1 MGVDVKDGYNND
13 SNEPIEIVDLIEIA
27 SNEEQRVTGLD
38 NEHEVVDKN
47 EKHEVIDENEEHE
60 IIDKNE
66 KHEVIDEPEEI
77 EVIHKNKADEVTE
90 EKRQQKI
97 LDIKDE
103 QKIMQNV
110 EDYKIIDVEVEQK
123 IIDEFEKI
131 EELRLLSETTNT
143 IDQHKLKMEPKKHSK
158 GHTRKRKSSKLKKVI
173 VRTTI
178 SIVTVIVLL
187 FLNLLGIVLL
197 TNYGPS
203 ETARNLFVD
212 SVMESSAGKFMATWF
227 FSDEKIAEIRSVN
240 SVIASTEVTDSNLIA
255 INQSAIESKAEDK
268 PIEIIDIVS
277 STYKGKIVIVRD
289 PSRVTVGVS
298 GNYGG
303 VNTGKTVKDMA
314 IAYNATIAINGG
326 GFEDANGVGNGGT
339 PIGIVISDGKLK
351 FGSLTTSYEVIGF
364 DNANKLVVG
373 KMTGRQALDRG
384 IRDALSFGPILIVNG
399 TSSVIN
405 GEGSGLNPRTAI
417 GQRADGAML
426 LLVID
431 GRQTNSVGA
440 TYADLVNIMLAYGA
454 VNAANLDGGSSTLLY
469 YNGDYIN
476 KNSSINGPRNMPTSI
491 IVR

>member
-1 MGVDVKDGYNND
+1 MGVD
-13 SNEPIEIVDLIEIA
+13 NETIETIETIEIVELVEITENQVQEVSSA
-27 SNEEQRVTGLD
+27 NEEQ
-38 NEHEVVDKN
+38 
-47 EKHEVIDENEEHE
+47 
-60 IIDKNE
+60 
-66 KHEVIDEPEEI
+66 EEI
-77 EVIHKNKADEVTE
+77 AAIQDQQVTDETKNYNDL
-90 EKRQQKI
+90 EK
-97 LDIKDE
+97 
-103 QKIMQNV
+103 
-110 EDYKIIDVEVEQK
+110 
-123 IIDEFEKI
+123 
-131 EELRLLSETTNT
+131 ET
-143 IDQHKLKMEPKKHSK
+143 KKNSK
-158 GHTRKRKSSKLKKVI
+158 GHTYKNKSEKLKKII
-173 VRTTI
+173 VRTMVPMI
-178 SIVTVIVLL
+178 TVIVLL
-187 FLNLLGIVLL
+187 LMNLLGIVMI

-227 FSDEKIAEIRSVN
+227 FSDEKLAQIRSVN
-240 SVIASTEVTDSNLIA
+240 SVVSSTEVTDSNLIA
-255 INQSAIESKAEDK
+255 VNQKASETKAEDK

>member
-1 MGVDVKDGYNND
+1 MQVDNKDGCNND
-13 SNEPIEIVDLIEIA
+13 TNEPIQIIELID
-27 SNEEQRVTGLD
+27 NEEQRI
-38 NEHEVVDKN
+38 
-47 EKHEVIDENEEHE
+47 IDENEE
-60 IIDKNE
+60 
-66 KHEVIDEPEEI
+66 
-77 EVIHKNKADEVTE
+77 
-90 EKRQQKI
+90 Q
-97 LDIKDE
+97 
-103 QKIMQNV
+103 
-110 EDYKIIDVEVEQK
+110 KIIDDNEGQKIIDENVEQK

-131 EELRLLSETTNT
+131 EELHVHGEADHTMDH
-143 IDQHKLKMEPKKHSK
+143 IKLEMEAKKHRK
-158 GHTRKRKSSKLKKVI
+158 GHTYKKKSTKLKKVI
-173 VRTTI
+173 VRTLVSVI
-178 SIVTVIVLL
+178 TVIVFL
-187 FLNLLGIVLL
+187 FLNLLGIVML

-203 ETARNLFVD
+203 ETARNLFVN
-212 SVMESSAGKFMATWF
+212 SVMESSAGKFMATCF
-227 FSDEKIAEIRSVN
+227 FSDEKIAEIRTLN
-240 SVIASTEVTDSNLIA
+240 SVIASTEVTDSNLID
-255 INQSAIESKAEDK
+255 INQTASDAKAEDK

-277 STYKGKIVIVRD
+277 STYKGKMVIVRD

-303 VNTGKTVKDMA
+303 SNSGKTVKDMA

-364 DNANKLVVG
+364 DKENKLVVG

-384 IRDALSFGPILIVNG
+384 ITDALSFGPILIVNG
-399 TSSVIN
+399 TSSVVN
-405 GEGSGLNPRTAI
+405 GAGSGLNPRTAI

-440 TYADLVNIMLAYGA
+440 TYADLVDIMLSYGA
-454 VNAANLDGGSSTLLY
+454 VNAANLDGGSSTVLY
-469 YNGDYIN
+469 YNGEYIN